1 MSDPKILVVEDE
13 ENIREAVVYSL
24 SQEGFDVYS
33 ANDGEDGLNKARTIM
48 PDLVLLD
55 VMLPKLDGF
64 EVCRMIRKD
73 LDLPVFMLSAKGEEI
88 DRVVGLELGADDY
101 ITKPFS
107 MRELVVRIRNMLKR
121 SSNLS
126 SSTLSDDELII
137 IGNLSIDTKSHRVKI
152 DNQEINLKPREFE
165 LLYLLASNQGKALSR
180 HQILE
185 KLWGHRYIG
194 DIRTV
199 DVHVRWIREKIE
211 DDPSSPSRLV
221 TIRGIGYRFDG

>member
-1 MSDPKILVVEDE
+1 MPNPKILVVEDE

-33 ANDGEDGLNKARTIM
+33 ANDGE
-48 PDLVLLD
+48 D

-121 SSNLS
+121 SSKLS
-126 SSTLSDDELII
+126 SSTLSNDELII

-152 DNQEINLKPREFE
+152 DNLDINLKPREFE

-185 KLWGHRYIG
+185 KLWGHQYIG

>member
-1 MSDPKILVVEDE
+1 MPDPKILVVEDE

-33 ANDGEDGLNKARTIM
+33 ANDGEEGLNKAKSSN

-64 EVCRMIRKD
+64 EVCRMIKKD

>member
-1 MSDPKILVVEDE
+1 MSDPKILVVGDE

>member
-1 MSDPKILVVEDE
+1 MPNPKILVVEDE

-33 ANDGEDGLNKARTIM
+33 ANDGEEGLNKAKSLN

-121 SSNLS
+121 SSKLS
-126 SSTLSDDELII
+126 SSTLSNDELII

-152 DNQEINLKPREFE
+152 DNQDINLKPREFE
-165 LLYLLASNQGKALSR
+165 LLYHLASNQGKA
-180 HQILE
+180 
-185 KLWGHRYIG
+185 
-194 DIRTV
+194 
-199 DVHVRWIREKIE
+199 
-211 DDPSSPSRLV
+211 
-221 TIRGIGYRFDG
+221 RF

>member
-1 MSDPKILVVEDE
+1 MPNPKILVVEDE

-33 ANDGEDGLNKARTIM
+33 ANDGEEGLNKAKSLN

>member
-1 MSDPKILVVEDE
+1 MPNPNILVVEDE

-33 ANDGEDGLNKARTIM
+33 ANDGEEGLNKAKSLN

-121 SSNLS
+121 SSKLS
-126 SSTLSDDELII
+126 SSTLSNDELII

-152 DNQEINLKPREFE
+152 DN
-165 LLYLLASNQGKALSR
+165 
-180 HQILE
+180 
-185 KLWGHRYIG
+185 
-194 DIRTV
+194 
-199 DVHVRWIREKIE
+199 
-211 DDPSSPSRLV
+211 
-221 TIRGIGYRFDG
+221 

>member
-1 MSDPKILVVEDE
+1 MPDPKILVVEDE

-33 ANDGEDGLNKARTIM
+33 ANDGEEGLNKAKSLN

-64 EVCRMIRKD
+64 EVCRMIKKD

>member
-1 MSDPKILVVEDE
+1 MPNPKILVIEDE

-33 ANDGEDGLNKARTIM
+33 ANDGEEGLNKAKSLS

-64 EVCRMIRKD
+64 EVCRMIRKE

-107 MRELVVRIRNMLKR
+107 MRELVVRIRNMLK
-121 SSNLS
+121 LS
-126 SSTLSDDELII
+126 LIHI
-137 IGNLSIDTKSHRVKI
+137 
-152 DNQEINLKPREFE
+152 
-165 LLYLLASNQGKALSR
+165 
-180 HQILE
+180 
-185 KLWGHRYIG
+185 
-194 DIRTV
+194 
-199 DVHVRWIREKIE
+199 
-211 DDPSSPSRLV
+211 
-221 TIRGIGYRFDG
+221 

>member
-1 MSDPKILVVEDE
+1 MPNPKILVVEDE

-33 ANDGEDGLNKARTIM
+33 ANDGEEGLNKAKSLN

-121 SSNLS
+121 SSNLL

-185 KLWGHRYIG
+185 KLWGHQYIG

>member
-1 MSDPKILVVEDE
+1 MPNPKILVVEDE

-33 ANDGEDGLNKARTIM
+33 ANDGEEGLNKAKSLN

-121 SSNLS
+121 SSKLS
-126 SSTLSDDELII
+126 SSTLSNDELII

-152 DNQEINLKPREFE
+152 DNQDINLKPREFE

-185 KLWGHRYIG
+185 KLWGHQYI
-194 DIRTV
+194 
-199 DVHVRWIREKIE
+199 
-211 DDPSSPSRLV
+211 
-221 TIRGIGYRFDG
+221 

>member
-1 MSDPKILVVEDE
+1 MPNPKILVVEDE

-33 ANDGEDGLNKARTIM
+33 ANDGEEGLNKAKSLN

-64 EVCRMIRKD
+64 EVCRMIKKD

-121 SSNLS
+121 SSKLS
-126 SSTLSDDELII
+126 SSTLSNDELII

-152 DNQEINLKPREFE
+152 DNQDINLKPREF
-165 LLYLLASNQGKALSR
+165 
-180 HQILE
+180 
-185 KLWGHRYIG
+185 
-194 DIRTV
+194 
-199 DVHVRWIREKIE
+199 
-211 DDPSSPSRLV
+211 
-221 TIRGIGYRFDG
+221 

>member
-1 MSDPKILVVEDE
+1 MPNPKILVIEDE

-33 ANDGEDGLNKARTIM
+33 ANDGEEGLNKAKSLS

-73 LDLPVFMLSAKGEEI
+73 LDLPVFILSAKGEEI

-121 SSNLS
+121 SSNLL

-137 IGNLSIDTKSHRVKI
+137 IGNLSIDTKSHKVKI

-185 KLWGHRYIG
+185 KLWVNQYIG

>member
-126 SSTLSDDELII
+126 S
-137 IGNLSIDTKSHRVKI
+137 
-152 DNQEINLKPREFE
+152 
-165 LLYLLASNQGKALSR
+165 
-180 HQILE
+180 
-185 KLWGHRYIG
+185 
-194 DIRTV
+194 
-199 DVHVRWIREKIE
+199 
-211 DDPSSPSRLV
+211 
-221 TIRGIGYRFDG
+221 